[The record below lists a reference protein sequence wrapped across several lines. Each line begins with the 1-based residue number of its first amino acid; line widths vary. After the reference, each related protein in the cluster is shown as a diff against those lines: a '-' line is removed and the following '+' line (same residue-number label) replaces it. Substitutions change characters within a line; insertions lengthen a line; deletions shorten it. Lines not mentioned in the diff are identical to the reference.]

1 MRTRFEEQLTRLN
14 AELIDMGTLIEHAIV
29 ESTQA
34 LGARDVV
41 RARTVMAL
49 DRDIDQK
56 EREIESQCLKLLLQQ
71 QPVARDLR
79 LISAALKMITDM
91 ERIGDQA
98 ADVAEIVTM
107 LTGGHEGELPQI
119 QEIGTEPVKMVRGA
133 NDAFVRRDLTL
144 AEWVIDMDDKV
155 DGLFVAAKDALIE
168 LLRRDAG
175 AGVLALDLLMI
186 SKYLERIGDHAVN
199 IAEWVVFAIT
209 GVHKDNCRFSR
220 GGSFRRRRTNDL
232 LCRGQ
237 RGHPQPRHLY
247 AQHDRL

>member
-98 ADVAEIVTM
+98 ADIAEIIPFFLSHNTFDCTLVCRMAQQASSMVT
-107 LTGGHEGELPQI
+107 QS
-119 QEIGTEPVKMVRGA
+119 V
-133 NDAFVRRDLTL
+133 DAFVRRDVDL
-144 AEWVIDMDDKV
+144 ARSIAKQDDLV
-155 DGLFVAAKDALIE
+155 DEDFSNVKQALISAIARE
-168 LLRRDAG
+168 PG
-175 AGVLALDLLMI
+175 QGEVALDLLMI
-186 SKYLERIGDHAVN
+186 AKYFERIGDHAVN
-199 IAEWVVFAIT
+199 LSEWVEFSVT
-209 GVHKDNCRFSR
+209 GVHK
-220 GGSFRRRRTNDL
+220 
-232 LCRGQ
+232 
-237 RGHPQPRHLY
+237 
-247 AQHDRL
+247 HDGVEYE

>member
-119 QEIGTEPVKMVRGA
+119 QEMGAETVKMVRGA
-133 NDAFVRRDLTL
+133 IDAFVRRDLTL

-209 GVHKDNCRFSR
+209 G
-220 GGSFRRRRTNDL
+220 
-232 LCRGQ
+232 
-237 RGHPQPRHLY
+237 HLK
-247 AQHDRL
+247 HEG

>member
-107 LTGGHEGELPQI
+107 LEGGHEGEFPQFREMAGEAI
-119 QEIGTEPVKMVRGA
+119 KMVRGA
-133 NDAFVRRDLTL
+133 VDAFVRRDLSL
-144 AEWVIDMDDKV
+144 AEWVVENDDKV
-155 DGLFVAAKDALIE
+155 DELFVAAKDGLID
-168 LLRRDAG
+168 LLRRDAN

-186 SKYLERIGDHAVN
+186 AKYMERIGDHAVN
-199 IAEWVVFAIT
+199 IAEWVIFAIT
-209 GVHKDNCRFSR
+209 GVHKES
-220 GGSFRRRRTNDL
+220 
-232 LCRGQ
+232 
-237 RGHPQPRHLY
+237 
-247 AQHDRL
+247 

>member
-56 EREIESQCLKLLLQQ
+56 EREIENLCLKLLLQQ

-107 LTGGHEGELPQI
+107 LSGGHEGELPQI
-119 QEIGTEPVKMVRGA
+119 QEMGAETVKMVRGA
-133 NDAFVRRDLTL
+133 IDAFVRRDLTL

-209 GVHKDNCRFSR
+209 GVHKDN
-220 GGSFRRRRTNDL
+220 N
-232 LCRGQ
+232 
-237 RGHPQPRHLY
+237 
-247 AQHDRL
+247 

>member
-1 MRTRFEEQLTRLN
+1 MRSRFEEQLTRLN

-34 LGARDVV
+34 LAVRDVV
-41 RARTVMAL
+41 RARTVIAL
-49 DRDIDQK
+49 DRDVDQK
-56 EREIESQCLKLLLQQ
+56 EREIESLCLKLLLQQ

-79 LISAALKMITDM
+79 FISAALKMITDM

-107 LTGGHEGELPQI
+107 LSGGHEGEFPQI
-119 QEIGTEPVKMVRGA
+119 QEMGGETVKMVRGA
-133 NDAFVRRDLTL
+133 IDAFVHRDLTL

-175 AGVLALDLLMI
+175 AGELALDLLMI

-209 GVHKDNCRFSR
+209 GVHKE
-220 GGSFRRRRTNDL
+220 G
-232 LCRGQ
+232 
-237 RGHPQPRHLY
+237 
-247 AQHDRL
+247 

>member
-1 MRTRFEEQLTRLN
+1 MRSRFEEQLTRLN

-34 LGARDVV
+34 LAVRDVV
-41 RARTVMAL
+41 RARTVIAL
-49 DRDIDQK
+49 DRDVDQK
-56 EREIESQCLKLLLQQ
+56 EREIESLCLKLLLQQ

-79 LISAALKMITDM
+79 FISAALKMITDM

-107 LTGGHEGELPQI
+107 LSGGHEGELPQI
-119 QEIGTEPVKMVRGA
+119 QEMGGETVKMVRGA
-133 NDAFVRRDLTL
+133 IDAFVRRDLTL

-175 AGVLALDLLMI
+175 AGELALDLLMI

-209 GVHKDNCRFSR
+209 GVHKE
-220 GGSFRRRRTNDL
+220 G
-232 LCRGQ
+232 
-237 RGHPQPRHLY
+237 
-247 AQHDRL
+247 

>member
-34 LGARDVV
+34 LGARDAV

-56 EREIESQCLKLLLQQ
+56 EREIENLCLKLLLQQ

-98 ADVAEIVTM
+98 ADISELVTM
-107 LTGGHEGELPQI
+107 LDPRTFERA
-119 QEIGTEPVKMVRGA
+119 PVHIPDMGDQAIAMVKA
-133 NDAFVRRDLTL
+133 AVSAFVARDME
-144 AEWVIDMDDKV
+144 AAQRVIADD
-155 DGLFVAAKDALIE
+155 DRQDQLFGAVRDELVAWIAQE
-168 LLRRDAG
+168 PMNG
-175 AGVLALDLLMI
+175 AQALDLMMI
-186 SKYLERIGDHAVN
+186 AKYLERIGDHAVN

-209 GVHKDNCRFSR
+209 GVHKDN
-220 GGSFRRRRTNDL
+220 
-232 LCRGQ
+232 
-237 RGHPQPRHLY
+237 
-247 AQHDRL
+247 

>member
-1 MRTRFEEQLTRLN
+1 MRSRFDEQLSLLN
-14 AELIDMGTLIEHAIV
+14 RELIEMGALCEEAIALASRALMEGDQTLP
-29 ESTQA
+29 
-34 LGARDVV
+34 ARVSQID
-41 RARTVMAL
+41 AE
-49 DRDIDQK
+49 IDQM
-56 EREIESQCLKLLLQQ
+56 ERRIESMCLKLLLQQ

-79 LISAALKMITDM
+79 QISAALKMVTDM

-119 QEIGTEPVKMVRGA
+119 QEMGAETVKMVRGA
-133 NDAFVRRDLTL
+133 IDAFVRRDLTL

-209 GVHKDNCRFSR
+209 GVHKDN
-220 GGSFRRRRTNDL
+220 
-232 LCRGQ
+232 
-237 RGHPQPRHLY
+237 
-247 AQHDRL
+247 

>member
-34 LGARDVV
+34 LGARDAV

-56 EREIESQCLKLLLQQ
+56 EREIENLCLKLLLQQ

-98 ADVAEIVTM
+98 ADIAEIVTFTDLAESTNGSHIAEM
-107 LTGGHEGELPQI
+107 GAAT
-119 QEIGTEPVKMVRGA
+119 TKMVTEA
-133 NDAFVRRDLTL
+133 VEAFVRRDKVM
-144 AEWVIDMDDKV
+144 AQAVVDYDDVV
-155 DGLFVAAKDALIE
+155 DGLFSSVKHDIMHMIAADPARGEQAVDI
-168 LLRRDAG
+168 
-175 AGVLALDLLMI
+175 LMI

-199 IAEWVVFAIT
+199 IAEWVIFAIT
-209 GVHKDNCRFSR
+209 GKHENE
-220 GGSFRRRRTNDL
+220 
-232 LCRGQ
+232 
-237 RGHPQPRHLY
+237 
-247 AQHDRL
+247 

>member
-34 LGARDVV
+34 LGTRDVV

-79 LISAALKMITDM
+79 QISSALKMITDM

-98 ADVAEIVTM
+98 ADISEIVTYM
-107 LTGGHEGELPQI
+107 SEENII
-119 QEIGTEPVKMVRGA
+119 QELDRIDAMARASSQMVTQSVDAYVKKDLDLAKKVIEDD
-133 NDAFVRRDLTL
+133 DA
-144 AEWVIDMDDKV
+144 V
-155 DGLFVAAKDALIE
+155 DRLFEEIKRELIKMIAADPGCGE
-168 LLRRDAG
+168 Q
-175 AGVLALDLLMI
+175 ALDFLMI
-186 SKYLERIGDHAVN
+186 AKYLERIGDHATN
-199 IAEWVVFAIT
+199 IAEWVEFSILGRHPEQDEIH
-209 GVHKDNCRFSR
+209 GVE
-220 GGSFRRRRTNDL
+220 
-232 LCRGQ
+232 
-237 RGHPQPRHLY
+237 
-247 AQHDRL
+247 DRQNPSER

>member
-34 LGARDVV
+34 LGARDAV

-107 LTGGHEGELPQI
+107 LTGGHEGELPPDTGDGHRDG
-119 QEIGTEPVKMVRGA
+119 EDGA
-133 NDAFVRRDLTL
+133 RRHRRLCAPGSDAGRVGHRHGRQ
-144 AEWVIDMDDKV
+144 
-155 DGLFVAAKDALIE
+155 GGRP
-168 LLRRDAG
+168 LRRRQGRAHR
-175 AGVLALDLLMI
+175 A
-186 SKYLERIGDHAVN
+186 
-199 IAEWVVFAIT
+199 FA
-209 GVHKDNCRFSR
+209 
-220 GGSFRRRRTNDL
+220 
-232 LCRGQ
+232 
-237 RGHPQPRHLY
+237 PRPPGR
-247 AQHDRL
+247 ANWRWIF

>member
-34 LGARDVV
+34 LGARDAV

-79 LISAALKMITDM
+79 VISSALKMISDM

-98 ADVAEIVTM
+98 ADIAEITKY
-107 LTGGHEGELPQI
+107 I
-119 QEIGTEPVKMVRGA
+119 QHHRNEHLKSRLHIHAMAAAAVKMVT
-133 NDAFVRRDLTL
+133 DSIDSFVKKDLAL
-144 AEWVIDMDDKV
+144 ARSVMAYDDVV
-155 DGLFVAAKDALIE
+155 DKLFDEVKQELIE
-168 LLRRDAG
+168 LISEKSADGELCVDF
-175 AGVLALDLLMI
+175 LMI
-186 SKYLERIGDHAVN
+186 AKYLERIGDHAVN
-199 IAEWVVFAIT
+199 IAEWVEFSIT
-209 GVHKDNCRFSR
+209 G
-220 GGSFRRRRTNDL
+220 
-232 LCRGQ
+232 
-237 RGHPQPRHLY
+237 RHLSEEWRDT
-247 AQHDRL
+247 AEDFSL

>member
-56 EREIESQCLKLLLQQ
+56 EREIESLCLKLLLQQ

-79 LISAALKMITDM
+79 FISAALKMITDM

-107 LTGGHEGELPQI
+107 LDGGHEGEFTQI
-119 QEIGTEPVKMVRGA
+119 QEMGGETVKMVRGA
-133 NDAFVRRDLTL
+133 IDAFVRRDLTL

-175 AGVLALDLLMI
+175 AGELALDLLMI

-209 GVHKDNCRFSR
+209 GVHKDN
-220 GGSFRRRRTNDL
+220 N
-232 LCRGQ
+232 
-237 RGHPQPRHLY
+237 
-247 AQHDRL
+247 

>member
-1 MRTRFEEQLTRLN
+1 MRSRFDEQLALLN
-14 AELIDMGTLIEHAIV
+14 KEMIEMGALCEEVIALASKALTEADPELAKRVAPLDAE
-29 ESTQA
+29 
-34 LGARDVV
+34 
-41 RARTVMAL
+41 
-49 DRDIDQK
+49 IDQK
-56 EREIESQCLKLLLQQ
+56 ERNIESLCLKLLLQQ

-79 LISAALKMITDM
+79 QISAALKMITDM

-119 QEIGTEPVKMVRGA
+119 QEMGAETVKMVRGA
-133 NDAFVRRDLTL
+133 IDAFVRRDLTL

-209 GVHKDNCRFSR
+209 GVHKDN
-220 GGSFRRRRTNDL
+220 
-232 LCRGQ
+232 
-237 RGHPQPRHLY
+237 
-247 AQHDRL
+247 

>member
-1 MRTRFEEQLTRLN
+1 MRRGFDAQLQELN
-14 AELIDMGTLIEHAIV
+14 TELIEMGALIEHAIQSSV
-29 ESTQA
+29 EA
-34 LGARDVV
+34 LVEQDAQKAR
-41 RARTVMAL
+41 RAIAF
-49 DRDIDQK
+49 DREVDQK
-56 EREIESQCLKLLLQQ
+56 EKDIEALCLKLLLQQ

-119 QEIGTEPVKMVRGA
+119 QEMGAETVKMVRGA
-133 NDAFVRRDLTL
+133 IDAFVRRDLTL

-175 AGVLALDLLMI
+175 AGELALDLLMI

-209 GVHKDNCRFSR
+209 GVHKDN
-220 GGSFRRRRTNDL
+220 N
-232 LCRGQ
+232 
-237 RGHPQPRHLY
+237 
-247 AQHDRL
+247 

>member
-1 MRTRFEEQLTRLN
+1 MRSRFEEQLTRLN

-34 LGARDVV
+34 LAVRDVV
-41 RARTVMAL
+41 RARTVIAL
-49 DRDIDQK
+49 DRDVDQK
-56 EREIESQCLKLLLQQ
+56 EREIESLCLKLLLQQ

-79 LISAALKMITDM
+79 FISAALKMITDM
-91 ERIGDQA
+91 ERIGDPA

-107 LTGGHEGELPQI
+107 LSAGHEGAFPQI
-119 QEIGTEPVKMVRGA
+119 QEMGGETVKMVRGA
-133 NDAFVRRDLTL
+133 IDAFVRRDLTL

-175 AGVLALDLLMI
+175 AGELALDLLMI

-209 GVHKDNCRFSR
+209 GVHKE
-220 GGSFRRRRTNDL
+220 G
-232 LCRGQ
+232 
-237 RGHPQPRHLY
+237 
-247 AQHDRL
+247 